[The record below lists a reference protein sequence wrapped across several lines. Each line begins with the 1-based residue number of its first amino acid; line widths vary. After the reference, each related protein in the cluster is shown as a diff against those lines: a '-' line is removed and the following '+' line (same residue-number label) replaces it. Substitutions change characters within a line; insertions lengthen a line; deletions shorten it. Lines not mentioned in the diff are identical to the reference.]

1 MTPAMKFLTLIR
13 HAKSSRDNP
22 REPDQLRPLNP
33 RGLRD
38 APAMGKYLDTTFRFA
53 PDIIVSSPATRAIT
67 TARLIAD
74 AIGCSEWQ
82 IKQDERIYEAPVS
95 ALLEVVREQ
104 QDEHS
109 HVCLTGHNPGI
120 EHLANWL
127 CATRVVEDV
136 VTCAVIML
144 ELDIASWEMADA
156 GKAKLREYLY
166 PALIGLGFD
175 EA

>member
-1 MTPAMKFLTLIR
+1 MKFLTLIR

-22 REPDQLRPLNP
+22 RQPDNFRPLNP

-53 PDIIVSSPATRAIT
+53 PDTIISSPATRAIT
-67 TARLIAD
+67 TARLIAE
-74 AIGCSEWQ
+74 AIDYNEWQ
-82 IKQDERIYEAPVS
+82 IKQDERIYEAPVKS
-95 ALLEVVREQ
+95 LLEVVHEEP
-104 QDEHS
+104 DAHT
-109 HVCLTGHNPGI
+109 HLCLVGHNPGM
-120 EHLANWL
+120 EHFANWL

-144 ELDIASWEMADA
+144 ELDIASWETADQ

-166 PALIGLGFD
+166 PALIGLGK
-175 EA
+175 EAE